1 LPRGLGDDPLSRQR
15 KSARRK
21 ATHPDTTVV
30 QGPSTSGDLQAVALV
45 DASPSPSQTSS
56 YNDVFFRKRSEDGIP
71 GGNPE
76 LPREAAMTDASPLS
90 LPVTSVQPTS
100 LEPALAEPVASEL
113 TPGPSVAQPTSLEPA
128 LAEPV
133 ASELTP
139 DPQTIEPV
147 APSDP
152 GPAVNAPVSAD
163 ELTNEATAAVPA
175 APAAVIDPTP
185 VTETP
190 ATPEHQ
196 SGGFLKRM
204 FGRFR
209 K

>member
-113 TPGPSVAQPTSLEPA
+113 TP
-128 LAEPV
+128 
-133 ASELTP
+133 